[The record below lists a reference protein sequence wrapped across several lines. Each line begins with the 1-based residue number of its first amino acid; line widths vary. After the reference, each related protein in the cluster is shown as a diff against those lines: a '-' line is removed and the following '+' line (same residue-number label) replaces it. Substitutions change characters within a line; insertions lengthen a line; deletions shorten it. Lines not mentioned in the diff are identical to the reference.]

1 LLVLLPIV
9 RDQRADPAIVAVLMI
24 GASAAFV
31 ALTACAPRDTPPH
44 AADPQLGS
52 TFATFPPGEDRRTA
66 RAAAQLRARELLRAH
81 LNDEQRA
88 EYDRR
93 RSFVVE
99 TPRGRRYRIKSTS
112 SYNVHGEVDG
122 IDYCVQLR
130 SDATARGVP
139 LEDQML
145 AQKLLLEL
153 DEPRFLRI
161 ANRRA

>member
-1 LLVLLPIV
+1 VLLPIV
-9 RDQRADPAIVAVLMI
+9 RDQRADPALVAVLMI
-24 GASAAFV
+24 VASAAFV
-31 ALTACAPRDTPPH
+31 SLTACAPRETPR
-44 AADPQLGS
+44 AAEPPVGMLD
-52 TFATFPPGEDRRTA
+52 AFPVAEDRRCA
-66 RAAAQLRARELLRAH
+66 RAAAQLRARELLREH
-81 LNDEQRA
+81 LDEEQRA

-99 TPRGRRYRIKSTS
+99 TVRGRRYRIKSTS
-112 SYNVHGEVDG
+112 SYNVHGEADG

>member
-1 LLVLLPIV
+1 VLLPIV

-24 GASAAFV
+24 IASAAFV
-31 ALTACAPRDTPPH
+31 ALTASGPREPARAIEPT
-44 AADPQLGS
+44 LG
-52 TFATFPPGEDRRTA
+52 TYEAYPVGEDRRTA
-66 RAAAQLRARELLRAH
+66 RAAAQLRARELLREH
-81 LNDEQRA
+81 LDDDQRA

-93 RSFVVE
+93 RSFVVVTE
-99 TPRGRRYRIKSTS
+99 RGRRYRIKSTS
-112 SYNVHGEVDG
+112 SYNVHGEADG